1 MLDTIYLK
9 RGHAVCAD
17 TASRPLTVDGMSDVL
32 LPIAK
37 AIGILVEQ
45 LESLVSA
52 NCQSTNISEE
62 SAELLAEA
70 GHAALRHSRTL
81 MHELAERRRDGRG
94 ARSLVPPGEPSRPE
108 GVSKQSATRAK
119 PERLAA
125 APKASPHHR
134 PPCETAHRSRGDSGR
149 TRHPAGGL
157 MVAGSFRPP
166 SSPRAPVP
174 LQQVLIELSIARL
187 PP

>member
-1 MLDTIYLK
+1 MCTD
-9 RGHAVCAD
+9 A
-17 TASRPLTVDGMSDVL
+17 ASRPLTVDRMSDVL

-81 MHELAERRRDGRG
+81 MHELGERRRDGRG
-94 ARSLVPPGEPSRPE
+94 ARLLLPPGE
-108 GVSKQSATRAK
+108 
-119 PERLAA
+119 
-125 APKASPHHR
+125 AS
-134 PPCETAHRSRGDSGR
+134 
-149 TRHPAGGL
+149 
-157 MVAGSFRPP
+157 
-166 SSPRAPVP
+166 
-174 LQQVLIELSIARL
+174 
-187 PP
+187 